1 MNLTSPA
8 QIKSL
13 LEKYNLRPNR
23 KLGQHF
29 LIDRNILDKI
39 IEFADLRKSDVVLE
53 IGAGVGTLTRELAK
67 HVRKVVAVEMDKGLC
82 KTLKE
87 TTKEFGNI
95 EIVCQDILKVP
106 SEDLMKKIV
115 TSADNTSV
123 IQTYK
128 LIANLP
134 YQITSPVLKKFLI
147 NQYKPD
153 IMLLLVQEEIA
164 EKICASPPDMSRISV
179 LVQFYGQPE
188 VLAQV
193 SKNCFWPK
201 PEITSNILKIKVYS
215 KSPFKI
221 DEKKFFQIV
230 RIGFSSPRKQLINNL
245 SSGLRKNKKYVK
257 IWLEKA
263 KIKPER
269 RAETLSV
276 REWEKLTREAYSSNL

>member
-1 MNLTSPA
+1 MNLTSLA

-13 LEKYNLRPNR
+13 LEKYNLRPNKR
-23 KLGQHF
+23 LGQHF
-29 LIDRNILDKI
+29 LIDRNVLDKI
-39 IEFADLRKSDVVLE
+39 IEFADLGKSDVVLE

-67 HVRKVVAVEMDKGLC
+67 HVRKVIAVEMDKGLC
-82 KTLKE
+82 ETLKE

-106 SEDLMKKIV
+106 SESLLKKTA
-115 TSADNTSV
+115 TSGDNTSV
-123 IQTYK
+123 IQDFK

-147 NQYKPD
+147 NQYKPKM
-153 IMLLLVQEEIA
+153 MLLLVQKEVA

-179 LVQFYGQPE
+179 LVQFYSQPE

-221 DEKKFFQIV
+221 NEKRFFQIV

-245 SSGLRKNKKYVK
+245 SSGLHKDKKYVK
-257 IWLEKA
+257 IWLEKS

-269 RAETLSV
+269 RAETLTV
-276 REWEKLTREAYSSNL
+276 EEWVELIKRRLK

>member
-1 MNLTSPA
+1 MNLTSPI
-8 QIKSL
+8 QLKTL
-13 LEKYNLRPNR
+13 LNKYNLLLNKR
-23 KLGQHF
+23 LGQHF
-29 LIDRNILDKI
+29 LIDRNVLNKI

-67 HVRKVVAVEMDKGLC
+67 RVRKVVAVEMDKGLC
-82 KTLKE
+82 EISKE

-95 EIVCQDILKVP
+95 EIVCQDILGVP
-106 SEDLMKKIV
+106 SEDLIKKIV
-115 TSADNTSV
+115 TSGDNTSV
-123 IQTYK
+123 IQDFK
-128 LIANLP
+128 VVANLP
-134 YQITSPVLKKFLI
+134 YQITSPVLKKFLASRH
-147 NQYKPD
+147 KPKM
-153 IMLLLVQEEIA
+153 MLLLVQKEVA

-215 KSPFKI
+215 KPPFKI

-263 KIKPER
+263 GIKSER
-269 RAETLSV
+269 RAETLNI
-276 REWEKLTREAYSSNL
+276 REWVEVTKRRLK

>member
-1 MNLTSPA
+1 MDLTSSI

-29 LIDRNILDKI
+29 LVDKNILDKI

-67 HVRKVVAVEMDKGLC
+67 QVKKVVAVEMDKGLC
-82 KTLKE
+82 EILRE

-95 EIVCQDILKVP
+95 EIVCRDILKVP
-106 SEDLMKKIV
+106 SESLPKK
-115 TSADNTSV
+115 TAASGDNTSA
-123 IQTYK
+123 IQDFK

-134 YQITSPVLKKFLI
+134 YQITSPVLKEFLVS
-147 NQYKPD
+147 QHRPEM
-153 IMLLLVQEEIA
+153 MLLLVQKEVA
-164 EKICASPPDMSRISV
+164 EKICAKPPNMSRISV
-179 LVQFYGQPE
+179 LVQFYSQPE

-245 SSGLRKNKKYVK
+245 SSGLHKDKKYVK

-263 KIKPER
+263 GIKPER
-269 RAETLSV
+269 RAETLTVEEWV
-276 REWEKLTREAYSSNL
+276 RLTKSRVSL